1 MKLSKKIGIIYI
13 SSLILSS
20 ILCFFFYLGFIN
32 GATKGE
38 KLRSVEISNG
48 VLHSLDRL
56 INKSQENIYFFKE
69 LVESNYSKTNK
80 YPTLE
85 YEKSFFKN
93 PFLFNLNT
101 KKTLQLGED
110 FKVLSEDLLKKFS
123 EIIIKKPLKT
133 ISGLT
138 IINNE
143 AYLIAYTP
151 INLPEF
157 DYIILSHKFDDT
169 VHKYIGTSTNS
180 ETNLVYNLSDFS
192 NELYNFEIYG
202 ENHLFTESKSK
213 ISTYS
218 PLKTLDDFN
227 ELYIEVLQNKNVQD
241 IITNNFLIFMS
252 LLFLLFFGINFFIY
266 ILFQKIV
273 INRITKLSNSLNF
286 INEANPNFNILPK
299 ENYKDEISELSNS
312 IKKMLKKISCFTKEL
327 KRNELKYSKTLK
339 TMTNGFLYCKAIYNE
354 NNKLIDGEILELNQ
368 SAQNFLNL
376 NSLNN
381 DLISNFIPKEL
392 NTKLLSQLNFSNPT
406 FSQEVQFSNNKWA
419 SFSANILD
427 DGYFFVVIN
436 DITKIKNYSE
446 EMHYLAT
453 FDSLTSIFN
462 RRKLIDYANKL
473 IKNKESF
480 SLYFIDLDNFKKV
493 NDTIGH
499 DYGDALLIEVSTAL
513 NKLASKTVKIGRF
526 GGDEFIIIKKGDL
539 KENEIKDFSKLIFNT
554 ISKDY
559 LLNNFNFK
567 LYASI
572 GVSCYPIDGL
582 NSSTIIKHADIAMYN
597 SKITSG
603 NQSTIFNKSL
613 LSDYALEDKLS
624 QALKNNEL
632 ITYYQ
637 PIYNINKKEIDT
649 IESLI
654 RWEHQGSLISPNN
667 FISLA
672 KRNGLIID
680 IDKKVFLD
688 SCIFNRDFKKI
699 HNKYLTISI
708 NISYSFLI
716 QPNFTDYILSIAKKY
731 NIPTKFIKLEITED
745 EILKDIGYV
754 ISILNN
760 LRTNG
765 FLVALDDFG
774 VGYSSFNYIKK
785 LPLDTI
791 KIDRSLISSIEN
803 DKKALSIIK
812 TLISLSKSLDLEVVC
827 EGIEDKK
834 QFLLL
839 EALGCDK
846 IQGFFFSKPLD
857 KNNFYNYLENFKTP

>member
-13 SSLILSS
+13 ISLIISS
-20 ILCFFFYLGFIN
+20 ILCFFFYTGFTN

-48 VLHSLDRL
+48 VLHSLNKL
-56 INKSQENIYFFKE
+56 TNKSQENIYFFKE
-69 LVESNYSKTNK
+69 LVEINYSKNNQ
-80 YPTLE
+80 YPILN
-85 YEKSFFKN
+85 YENTFFKN

-101 KKTLQLGED
+101 KSFLQLE
-110 FKVLSEDLLKKFS
+110 KNSKSPTEEILEKLS
-123 EIIIKKPLKT
+123 EIIKKNPSLPT
-133 ISGLT
+133 SGLML
-138 IINNE
+138 INNE
-143 AYLIAYTP
+143 TYLISYAT
-151 INLPEF
+151 IDLPKF
-157 DYIILSHKFDDT
+157 DYIVLTHKFDST
-169 VHKYIGTSTNS
+169 IHEYIGASTNS
-180 ETNLVYNLSDFS
+180 ETNLIYDLSDIF

-202 ENHLFTESKSK
+202 ENHLFKESKSK
-213 ISTYS
+213 ISTYM
-218 PLKTLDDFN
+218 PLTTLDNFN
-227 ELYIEVLQNKNVQD
+227 GLYLEVLQNKNVQD

-273 INRITKLSNSLNF
+273 INRITKLSNNLNF
-286 INEANPNFNILPK
+286 INEANPNLNILPN

-312 IKKMLKKISCFTKEL
+312 IKKMLKKISCSTKEL
-327 KRNELKYSKTLK
+327 KRNELKYSRTLK
-339 TMTNGFLYCKAIYNE
+339 TMTNSFLYCKSIYNE

-368 SAQNFLNL
+368 SAKTFLNL
-376 NSLNN
+376 NNLNN
-381 DLISNFIPKEL
+381 DLLSNFIPEEL
-392 NTKLLSQLNFSNPT
+392 NSKLLSQLNNNTTAFSH
-406 FSQEVQFSNNKWA
+406 EIQFSNNKWA
-419 SFSANILD
+419 SFSANIVD

-462 RRKLIDYANKL
+462 RRKLIEYTNKL

-499 DYGDALLIEVSTAL
+499 DYGDALLIEVSKSL
-513 NKLASKTVKIGRF
+513 NKLASKTIKIGRF
-526 GGDEFIIIKKGDL
+526 GGDEFVIIKKGNL

-572 GVSCYPIDGL
+572 GISCYPIDGL

-597 SKITSG
+597 SKINSG
-603 NQSTIFNKSL
+603 NQATIFSKSL

-649 IESLI
+649 VESLI
-654 RWEHQGSLISPNN
+654 RWEHQGNLISPNN
-667 FISLA
+667 FIPLA
-672 KRNGLIID
+672 KRNGFIID

-688 SCIFNRDFKKI
+688 SCILNRDFKKI

-745 EILKDIGYV
+745 EILEDIGYV

-760 LRTNG
+760 LRANG
-765 FLVALDDFG
+765 FLIALDDFG
-774 VGYSSFNYIKK
+774 VGYSSFNYIKR

-834 QFLLL
+834 QFILL

-857 KNNFYNYLENFKTP
+857 KNKLYKYLENFKNP